1 MDCLIKSIPA
11 YSPPDTT
18 ETTSSS
24 LEDTVA
30 TEKVETDM
38 ENAPDSTVDEKD
50 LQSKV
55 KKTQNLH
62 LQTPTLYMAQK
73 EQEGKFLSSGKELL
87 WVVIVG
93 WMVGRSVGRSVEK
106 IL

>member
-1 MDCLIKSIPA
+1 MDGLIKSIPA

-18 ETTSSS
+18 VTTSSS

-55 KKTQNLH
+55 KKTELACANTNVIYGTKGARGKVFSLNVIFSFKSQHRMDTFLH
-62 LQTPTLYMAQK
+62 
-73 EQEGKFLSSGKELL
+73 
-87 WVVIVG
+87 
-93 WMVGRSVGRSVEK
+93 
-106 IL
+106 